1 MTPPLGS
8 GERGRRLRTV
18 STRPSLPPDVHALP
32 AHWVFGRVSTDE
44 ASEPLRT
51 TDSARWCYPEV
62 AHSEKHNI
70 GLIEREYEDL
80 QIFS

>member
-1 MTPPLGS
+1 M
-8 GERGRRLRTV
+8 
-18 STRPSLPPDVHALP
+18 
-32 AHWVFGRVSTDE
+32 FGRVSTDE